1 MCVLSVMAIKSNI
14 QDFRPTREKFSKKIR
29 LLSGGFTTL
38 DYFPKGEIT
47 IYPWDSK
54 MDDWV
59 VKNQGLAPNDFLVQ
73 AVQRI
78 VPLGQCPVQKLVF
91 SDVQTILLV
100 SRAMRNNSVYAH
112 QAKCTAC
119 GFLHPEDHIRI
130 PDDMEMVGVKNDG
143 YIGHDTFTLPDCKD
157 EVSIRPL
164 TVGDIQR
171 LDQRT
176 EIENSTVRRESAELL
191 WGIVAVGGG
200 KPDSLE
206 EVDRWYGALSPADQ
220 LYFNLMRRELD
231 PHLSPEIKY
240 SCNKCKAEFS
250 VPVQLDSEFFR
261 QRVRKGP
268 IRQVA
273 QGVDGSD

>member
-1 MCVLSVMAIKSNI
+1 MYVLSVMAIKSNI

-38 DYFPKGEIT
+38 DFFPKGEIT
-47 IYPWDSK
+47 IFPWDSK

-59 VKNQGLAPNDFLVQ
+59 VKNQGLPPNEFLVQ
-73 AVQRI
+73 AVQRV
-78 VPLGQCPVQKLVF
+78 VPLNQCPVQKLVY

-112 QAKCTAC
+112 QAKCPSC
-119 GFLHPEDHIRI
+119 GFVHPEDIIRI
-130 PDDMEMVGVKNDG
+130 PDDMEMVGVKADG
-143 YIGHDTFTLPDCKD
+143 YVGHDTFTLPDCND

-176 EIENSTVRRESAELL
+176 EIENSTVRRELAELL
-191 WGIVAVGGG
+191 WGVVAVGGG

-206 EVDRWYGALSPADQ
+206 ELDRWYGALSPADQ
-220 LYFNLMRRELD
+220 LHYNLMRRELD

-240 SCNKCKAEFS
+240 QCNRCKVEFS

-261 QRVRKGP
+261 QRIRKGP
-268 IRQVA
+268 VRQVA
-273 QGVDGSD
+273 QSVAGSD